1 MCIWILRFQNVCNV
15 QVIINWTFVVQFW
28 SGIKLVILRSL
39 QSEWLSLM
47 QFIYESH
54 HFPLKIASF
63 PSQWGTLLKTQ
74 LPIRFLGSF
83 IKTNN
88 MRGKWKITMATLY
101 KPAQYWINELFLQN
115 KKSCVLR
122 FQNRWTEL
130 VIELSVEAFWSESY
144 QIRGKITECWLT
156 EIEGIFLN
164 HEGTFGS

>member
-54 HFPLKIASF
+54 HFSLKIASF

-74 LPIRFLGSF
+74 LSIRFLGSF

-88 MRGKWKITMATLY
+88 MRGKWS
-101 KPAQYWINELFLQN
+101 AQYWINELFLQN